1 MAAYTL
7 GALSDVLTDQDAV
20 ISIRRSPGKGGSYTP
35 QRVEANIVPGATTA
49 SPVAYPM
56 VRVPSDCIVKK
67 VTVVCDA
74 LPTTFTADITLGF
87 PSAINAQ
94 SAGQDA
100 NANSVVNSLSGAAA
114 FFQAAHAF
122 ASDTAG
128 VPVEVTFKNVGNA
141 AGYKP
146 SKAFQPLWQAAGLAS
161 NPGGFFDVVLLTT
174 ITNAGANVNVQLS
187 VDYIPSVGP

>member
-56 VRVPSDCIVKK
+56 VRVPSDCIVKR
-67 VTVVCDA
+67 VTVVVDA

-87 PSAINAQ
+87 PSLVAAQ

-100 NANSVVNSLSGAAA
+100 NANTVVAAA
-114 FFQAAHAF
+114 FFQAGYAF

-128 VPVEVTFKNVGNA
+128 LPVDVTFKNVA

-161 NPGGFFDVVLLTT
+161 NPGGMFDVILLTT
-174 ITNAGANVNVQLS
+174 ITNAGANVNVQLAVEYVPNLGS
-187 VDYIPSVGP
+187 